1 MEFKKI
7 LILDATGMAG
17 HVISQYLNSLHKY
30 QITNLNLDNPSPNDI
45 LIDIYNTKQLKETI
59 LREKPAIII
68 NCLRLLIEESEANP
82 DKAIYFNSYI
92 PHYLSKVASEINA
105 KVIQLSTDCVFSGKK
120 GAYNEDDF
128 KDGENYYARTK
139 ALGELV
145 NERDLTL
152 RTSFIGPNINNKNEE
167 LFHWF
172 LMQKGEINGY
182 SNAYWTGVTTLELA
196 KSIEKAI
203 ELNLTGLHHV
213 VPSEKISKFDLL
225 NLIKEIWQKDD
236 VSIKEC
242 NTVSIDKSLINN
254 KKAIAVANYTT
265 MFSELNQW
273 MLNNKEL
280 YGSYI

>member
-1 MEFKKI
+1 
-7 LILDATGMAG
+7 MAG